1 MVLKEDGVSEDI
13 EFGCESAHLMNA
25 PSSVVASSSSPL
37 ILRMARLRGGQSA
50 KVGEIGDIR
59 WPT

>member
-37 ILRMARLRGGQSA
+37 ILRMARLGSGAVSKGGRDL
-50 KVGEIGDIR
+50 GY
-59 WPT
+59 